1 MKGKAKT
8 YFVCGIIL
16 IAADVLALLSAS
28 GHSTG
33 LAVISLGCVM
43 LGMYGREKKKAD
55 GDDGQRKK

>member
-8 YFVCGIIL
+8 YFLCGLIM
-16 IAADVLALLSAS
+16 IAAGVLALFSAS

-33 LAVISLGCVM
+33 LAVISLGCAM
-43 LGMYGREKKKAD
+43 LGMYAREKKKAD